1 MAAVTALWPVAAWR
15 SPWQIIPFQCFSYH
29 YCPSHRNTNVYMA
42 LGNIP
47 LELKPHPLCVG
58 YVTSLVICLWL
69 IICCTRLGAHK
80 PNWVSCSFCHILL
93 MMISVLY
100 FLRYC
105 QYSCLFFSNWLVL
118 PDHFMLM
125 ESDSMAQ
132 WLLVIFVSGSDPWP
146 DGSQS
151 PLPETLLAL
160 NEENMKNTLLGVPW
174 IINAL
179 IHVNKDEMIFGY
191 MCISMGWCGGTWLQC
206 DSIGVTSSLH

>member
-15 SPWQIIPFQCFSYH
+15 SPWLIIPFQCFSYH

-69 IICCTRLGAHK
+69 IICCTRLGTHK

-105 QYSCLFFSNWLVL
+105 QYSCLFSAI
-118 PDHFMLM
+118 
-125 ESDSMAQ
+125 E
-132 WLLVIFVSGSDPWP
+132 LLSSTSRPF
-146 DGSQS
+146 
-151 PLPETLLAL
+151 
-160 NEENMKNTLLGVPW
+160 
-174 IINAL
+174 
-179 IHVNKDEMIFGY
+179 HVNGIRYRGAVVWNLILQDGTNTDVPEAVFKK
-191 MCISMGWCGGTWLQC
+191 CLKRLISTV
-206 DSIGVTSSLH
+206 IIP